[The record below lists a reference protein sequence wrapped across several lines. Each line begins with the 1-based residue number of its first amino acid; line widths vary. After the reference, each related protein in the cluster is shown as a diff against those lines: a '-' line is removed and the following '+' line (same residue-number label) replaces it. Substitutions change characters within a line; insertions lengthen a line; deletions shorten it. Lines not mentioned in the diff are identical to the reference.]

1 MPRLCEACSPAHDD
15 TTPMFPLSRIFFLR
29 VKIDPARFQ
38 VKRFVK
44 PYTSRLRAHATIR
57 RAALAGARF
66 CLSWRQRSGTRS
78 GLLRVVVGEGDDT
91 RRQPFGMA
99 VEL

>member
-1 MPRLCEACSPAHDD
+1 
-15 TTPMFPLSRIFFLR
+15 MFPLSRIFFLR

-57 RAALAGARF
+57 LAALLVRGFACPGGNAQER
-66 CLSWRQRSGTRS
+66 
-78 GLLRVVVGEGDDT
+78 GLVLCGS
-91 RRQPFGMA
+91 
-99 VEL
+99 